1 MARHKWDIAEYALLL
16 LPFLMLAA
24 YLADLPFFI
33 PRSILPERRYLAF
46 AASAGAGGLKAARGR
61 TEEAFAVT
69 EDGLVPLPP
78 PSAPASAFRE
88 AASRLPARPLV
99 GSVVSDLAKGLPRW
113 RKARLVTTAE
123 LCSEEVAA
131 LDAAAR
137 GQGIPLWLDTRI
149 DPGETQA
156 EGTPGRTATDR
167 GTEPRGGPLDGFPLL
182 SISSRIRPKEDRI
195 AFELLFAPE
204 ARAAKE
210 IHVTMTGPDKGN
222 TGRGTEL
229 WRGGGLDLPQDL
241 VLRLDGTKK
250 NLSAGITVSVLGDG
264 AEDRTAVYGLAAE
277 MDEAPRVLVIS
288 DREGQGSWIESVY
301 PSRRATPDEAAGL
314 DLHAYELIVFDGLP
328 LARIQGSLLDKTL
341 AVAERGTGS
350 FLFAADS
357 PDFGRKGDNPEIEAL
372 LPVSLLPKSLKELPD
387 LALLVLID
395 TSGSMFGDKLSLAK
409 VTGLELLRELK
420 PTDRVGMLLFSDERQ
435 WVYDF
440 APNASVVAA
449 PVIDPIPAT
458 GGTDLA
464 AALAAGL
471 DRLAR
476 VPLDERHAVIV
487 TDGVTRPADFRS
499 LAARARRE
507 GVTVSTMGVGTDLNR
522 ALLEELAIGTGGR
535 FYRVSGPDEVPSLLF
550 EDRKNEARPPFI
562 QERTPVLALNG
573 EEVAAVDGMALY
585 SAEGGAT
592 VVLTDAVGDPLLS
605 SMERRNRAVLLFASD
620 LHGTYTEG
628 FFSKPLAAGIFKDR
642 LDALFS
648 EKPLEVSLIEGRRGV
663 HVGLRSD
670 SLVRPSLL
678 LTAPG
683 HVPVEAEFERRGE
696 GDWETRIVPPAR
708 GLYAASIID
717 RGSGVASFALASND
731 ELAGLEAA
739 DSYAAAA
746 YRPLNFRR
754 FGFRAAWLLLFF
766 LSSVATTL
774 VLRIRR

>member
-24 YLADLPFFI
+24 YLADLPFFM
-33 PRSILPERRYLAF
+33 PRSILPERRYLAL
-46 AASAGAGGLKAARGR
+46 AASAGAEGLKAATGKAF
-61 TEEAFAVT
+61 EAFAVT
-69 EDGLVPLPP
+69 EDGLVPLPSR
-78 PSAPASAFRE
+78 SAPASAFQE
-88 AASRLPARPLV
+88 AASRLPARALIGPI
-99 GSVVSDLAKGLPRW
+99 VSDLARGLPRW
-113 RKARLVTTAE
+113 RKARVVFTGTLCAE
-123 LCSEEVAA
+123 EIAE

-137 GQGIPLWLDTRI
+137 EQGVPLFLDARE
-149 DPGETQA
+149 DPGNAA
-156 EGTPGRTATDR
+156 ENDR
-167 GTEPRGGPLDGFPLL
+167 GTELSDVTRGDFPLL
-182 SISSRIRPKEDRI
+182 SISSRLRPKEDRI

-204 ARAAKE
+204 ARAARE
-210 IHVTMTGPDKGN
+210 IRVTAADSANGTTGKGA
-222 TGRGTEL
+222 EL
-229 WRGGGLDLPQDL
+229 WRGTGMDLPRDL
-241 VLRLDGTKK
+241 VLRLDETKK
-250 NLSAGITVSVLGDG
+250 NLSAGIAVSMQGDRTT
-264 AEDRTAVYGLAAE
+264 ARTAVYGLAAD
-277 MDEAPRVLVIS
+277 MDEAPRVLVVS
-288 DREGQGSWIESVY
+288 DREGQTSWIESVY
-301 PSRRATPDEAAGL
+301 PSRRATLDEAANL

-328 LARIQGSLLDKTL
+328 LAKIQGKLLGNL
-341 AVAERGTGS
+341 LSVAKRGTGS

-357 PDFGRKGDNPEIEAL
+357 PDFGKKGDNPEIEAL

-464 AALAAGL
+464 TALAAGL
-471 DRLAR
+471 DRLAQ
-476 VPLDERHAVIV
+476 VPLEEKHAVIV
-487 TDGVTRPADFRS
+487 TDGVTRPADFRA

-507 GVTVSTMGVGTDLNR
+507 GVTISTMGVGTDLNR

-535 FYRVSGPDEVPSLLF
+535 FYRVSGPEEVPSLLF

-562 QERTPVLALNG
+562 QARTTVLALNG
-573 EEVAAVDGMALY
+573 EEVATVDGMALY
-585 SAEGGAT
+585 SAAAGAT
-592 VVLTDAVGDPLLS
+592 VVLTDAVGDPLLA
-605 SMERRNRAVLLFASD
+605 SMERRNRAALLFASD

-648 EKPLEVSLIEGRRGV
+648 EKPLEVSLFEGRRGV

-683 HVPVEAEFERRGE
+683 HVPVEADFERRGE
-696 GDWETRIVPPAR
+696 GDWEARIVPPAK

-717 RGSGVASFALASND
+717 RGSGIASFSIASND
-731 ELAGLEAA
+731 DLAGLEAA
-739 DSYAAAA
+739 DVEAASG
-746 YRPLNFRR
+746 YRPLTFRR
-754 FGFRAAWLLLFF
+754 FGCRAAWLFLFF
-766 LSSVATTL
+766 FCSIATTL